1 VNLILIASIL
11 LGGPQA
17 AEPVEDDARIE
28 ATFRIAEGFTGS
40 DQRYYEWNGDILAV
54 GVVLDTEESLVAYW
68 QDGEW
73 TPLTL
78 EGN

>member
-1 VNLILIASIL
+1 MNLILIASIL
-11 LGGPQA
+11 LGGPQV
-17 AEPVEDDARIE
+17 AEPVEDDVRIE
-28 ATFRIAEGFTGS
+28 ATFRIAEGLTGS

-73 TPLTL
+73 APLTL